1 MTVTDLEMATSTCF
15 SSILHEIQLSNLNF
29 KIEMTPFAAFI
40 TLKKKVIKDKNG
52 IPALPSPPIICLL
65 QQAQQEIFNMQVENT
80 ELKETVRK
88 CEAEAEESDKVK
100 SDIGFKL
107 ERTHEDL
114 IKSIVKNQIVL
125 KETKELENKIAA
137 KDAK

>member
-40 TLKKKVIKDKNG
+40 TLKKTVLKDKNG
-52 IPALPSPPIICLL
+52 VPALPSPPIIFLL
-65 QQAQQEIFNMQVENT
+65 QQVQQEIFSLQVENA

-88 CEAEAEESDKVK
+88 CEAEDEESDKVK
-100 SDIGFKL
+100 SDIWFKL

-114 IKSIVKNQIVL
+114 VKSTVKNQIVL
-125 KETKELENKIAA
+125 KETK
-137 KDAK
+137 